1 MEGLSD
7 MTETIMLVLAA
18 FILGGLCGVVLG
30 AAIVLAGKEDDRD
43 NKEK

>member
-7 MTETIMLVLAA
+7 MTETILLVLAA
-18 FILGGLCGVVLG
+18 FILGGLCGVALG
-30 AAIVLAGKEDDRD
+30 VAIGLPGREYDRD